1 MEGIIAV
8 AIVLALLNIG
18 FAFLRSQ
25 WKKSGN
31 AAARSSPRPSDKPT
45 TGTKPAGLL
54 PPMETRLRAE
64 EVTGKHH
71 SYIVQRIEAKGRF
84 PIPEPIKLGF
94 TASILDV
101 TEVDNDG
108 QSRPMA
114 VVSSLEDYQESD
126 TTCFEDRQEF
136 GVVQLNQGWFS
147 WTSVLSVIPET
158 LVPPRKGDRKYQV
171 NVVAYDVE
179 RQPTV
184 RHGFLLD
191 GKPLATWTHEFAWKH
206 ESDGWQEHSEKRRE
220 SEELTVRLAVA
231 MGFADGSLH
240 DSEAATIKQWI
251 ARRLELLRPESR
263 DNRKQ
268 EFNEVVKQAYR
279 VAKSGKAGASR
290 IVDRLKE
297 VGDASARMEAVEL
310 CLDILAADG
319 QAADSELKAV
329 NAIAKRLDVDVEQFE
344 QQKDKRLVDL
354 SGGLDG
360 EVDYYALLNIDRKWG
375 RDQIKAHLNRLYGR
389 WNARAESLADADGRK
404 QAERMLDLI
413 ASARRE
419 LVS

>member
-25 WKKSGN
+25 WKTSGD
-31 AAARSSPRPSDKPT
+31 AAVRARPQTASQRPGDAKPS
-45 TGTKPAGLL
+45 GLL

-71 SYIVQRIEAKGRF
+71 SYIVQRVEAKGRF
-84 PIPEPIKLGF
+84 PIPEALKLGF

-101 TEVDNDG
+101 TELDDEG
-108 QSRPMA
+108 KSRPMA

-126 TTCFEDRQEF
+126 TTCFEDRQEL
-136 GVVQLNQGWFS
+136 GVVQLYQGWSS

-171 NVVAYDVE
+171 NVLAYDVD

-191 GKPLATWTHEFAWKH
+191 GEPLATWTHEFVWKH
-206 ESDGWQEHSEKRRE
+206 ESDGWQEDSEKRRE
-220 SEELTVRLAVA
+220 SDELIVRLAVA

-240 DSEAATIKQWI
+240 DAEAATIRQWI
-251 ARRLELLRPESR
+251 GRRLELLRPEYR
-263 DNRKQ
+263 DKRKQ
-268 EFNEVVKQAYR
+268 EFNEVVKQAYAAAR
-279 VAKSGKAGASR
+279 AGKAGASG
-290 IVDRLKE
+290 IIDRLKE

-310 CLDILAADG
+310 CLDILSADG
-319 QAADSELKAV
+319 QAADAELKAV
-329 NAIAKRLDVDVEQFE
+329 NAIAQRLDVDVEQFE

-354 SGGLDG
+354 AGGIDG

-389 WNARAESLADADGRK
+389 WNARAESLADPEERA
-404 QAERMLDLI
+404 QAERMLEVI
-413 ASARRE
+413 ATARKD

>member
-8 AIVLALLNIG
+8 AVILALLNIG

-25 WKKSGN
+25 WRTSGSTSTGN
-31 AAARSSPRPSDKPT
+31 KPRPPAQPT
-45 TGTKPAGLL
+45 PGTKPSGLL
-54 PPMETRLRAE
+54 PAMETRLRAE
-64 EVTGKHH
+64 EVNGKHH
-71 SYIVQRIEAKGRF
+71 SYIVQRVEAKGRF
-84 PIPEPIKLGF
+84 PIPEALKLGF

-101 TEVDNDG
+101 TEVDDDG
-108 QSRPMA
+108 ESRPMA

-126 TTCFEDRQEF
+126 TTCYEDRQEL
-136 GVVQLNQGWFS
+136 GVVQLNQGWSS

-158 LVPPRKGDRKYQV
+158 LVPPRKGDRKYQL
-171 NVVAYDVE
+171 NVLAYDID

-191 GKPLATWTHEFAWKH
+191 GEPLATWTHEFVWKH

-220 SEELTVRLAVA
+220 SEELIVRLAVA

-268 EFNEVVKQAYR
+268 EFNDVVKQAYAA
-279 VAKSGKAGASR
+279 AKAGKANAGG

-310 CLDILAADG
+310 CLDILSADG

-344 QQKDKRLVDL
+344 QQKDKRLVVL

-404 QAERMLDLI
+404 QAERMLELI
-413 ASARRE
+413 ASARKE

>member
-1 MEGIIAV
+1 
-8 AIVLALLNIG
+8 
-18 FAFLRSQ
+18 
-25 WKKSGN
+25 
-31 AAARSSPRPSDKPT
+31 
-45 TGTKPAGLL
+45 
-54 PPMETRLRAE
+54 METRLRAE

-71 SYIVQRIEAKGRF
+71 SYIVQRVEAKGRF
-84 PIPEPIKLGF
+84 PTPESLKLGF

-101 TEVDNDG
+101 TELDDAG
-108 QSRPMA
+108 KPRPMA

-126 TTCFEDRQEF
+126 TTCFEDRQEL
-136 GVVQLNQGWFS
+136 GLVQVNQGWSS

-171 NVVAYDVE
+171 NVLAYDVD

-191 GKPLATWTHEFAWKH
+191 GEPLATWTHEFVWKH

-220 SEELTVRLAVA
+220 SEELIIRLAVV

-240 DSEAATIKQWI
+240 DSEAAIIRQWI
-251 ARRLELLRPESR
+251 ARRLELLLAESR

-268 EFNEVVKQAYR
+268 EFNEVVKQAYSA
-279 VAKSGKAGASR
+279 AKAGKARASG
-290 IVDRLKE
+290 IIDRLKE

-310 CLDILAADG
+310 CLDILSADGRAAD
-319 QAADSELKAV
+319 AELKAV
-329 NAIAKRLDVDVEQFE
+329 NAIAKRLDVDIEQFE
-344 QQKDKRLVDL
+344 QEKDKRLI
-354 SGGLDG
+354 GLPDPTDG
-360 EVDYYALLNIDRKWG
+360 EVDYYARLNIDRKWG

-389 WNARAESLADADGRK
+389 WNARAESLADPEERS
-404 QAERMLDLI
+404 QAERMLELI
-413 ASARRE
+413 ASARKE

>member
-25 WKKSGN
+25 WKASGN
-31 AAARSSPRPSDKPT
+31 TAAGPSPRPPDKPT
-45 TGTKPAGLL
+45 TGTKPSGLL

-84 PIPEPIKLGF
+84 PIPEAIKLGF

-101 TEVDNDG
+101 TEVDDDG

-126 TTCFEDRQEF
+126 TTCFEDRQEL

-158 LVPPRKGDRKYQV
+158 LVPPRKGDRRYQV
-171 NVVAYDVE
+171 NVVAYDID

-184 RHGFLLD
+184 RHGFLLN
-191 GKPLATWTHEFAWKH
+191 GEPLATWTHEFGWKH
-206 ESDGWQEHSEKRRE
+206 ETDGWQEHSEKRRE

-251 ARRLELLRPESR
+251 ARRLELLQPESR

-268 EFNEVVKQAYR
+268 EFNAVVKQAYAA
-279 VAKSGKAGASR
+279 AKAGKAGASR
-290 IVDRLKE
+290 IVARLKE

-310 CLDILAADG
+310 CLDILSADG

-360 EVDYYALLNIDRKWG
+360 EVDYYALFNIDRKWG
-375 RDQIKAHLNRLYGR
+375 RDQIKAQLNRLYGR
-389 WNARAESLADADGRK
+389 WNARAESLADAGGRK
-404 QAERMLDLI
+404 QAERMLELI
-413 ASARRE
+413 ASARKE
-419 LVS
+419 LDS

>member
-25 WKKSGN
+25 RK
-31 AAARSSPRPSDKPT
+31 T
-45 TGTKPAGLL
+45 TGNVAVSARPQAASQRPGAAMPSGLL

-71 SYIVQRIEAKGRF
+71 SYIVQRVEAKGRF
-84 PIPEPIKLGF
+84 PIPEALKLGF

-101 TEVDNDG
+101 TELDDEG
-108 QSRPMA
+108 KSRPMA

-126 TTCFEDRQEF
+126 TTCFEDHQEL
-136 GVVQLNQGWFS
+136 GVVELNQGWSS

-171 NVVAYDVE
+171 NVLAYDVE

-191 GKPLATWTHEFAWKH
+191 GEPLATWTHEFVWKH

-220 SEELTVRLAVA
+220 SDELIVRLAVA

-240 DSEAATIKQWI
+240 DAEAATIRQWI
-251 ARRLELLRPESR
+251 GRRLELLRPEYH
-263 DNRKQ
+263 DKRKQ
-268 EFNEVVKQAYR
+268 EFNEVVKQAYAA
-279 VAKSGKAGASR
+279 AKAGKAGASG
-290 IVDRLKE
+290 IIDRLKE

-310 CLDILAADG
+310 CLDILSADG
-319 QAADSELKAV
+319 QAADAELKAV
-329 NAIAKRLDVDVEQFE
+329 NAIAQRLDVDIEQFE

-354 SGGLDG
+354 AGGLDG
-360 EVDYYALLNIDRKWG
+360 EGDYYALLNIDRKWG
-375 RDQIKAHLNRLYGR
+375 RDQIKTHLNRLYGR
-389 WNARAESLADADGRK
+389 WNARAESLADPEERA
-404 QAERMLDLI
+404 QAERMLEVI
-413 ASARRE
+413 ATARKD